1 MSYFEKI
8 KDKIK
13 NLYSY
18 VKNIIKENFR
28 KISLIVFFIYTTI
41 YIAEYIHINKVLHF
55 LDYSYLS
62 IFFLFF
68 YFLNLLNI
76 CSIIKYI
83 IVFFLIL
90 GITGIL
96 KDFNLIEY
104 WNFFIKEMSDY
115 KVILIYFLFILN
127 IILKFSSLRHK
138 EKEETEETY
147 SERKDDVDYI
157 VDFIQ
162 NDKNKNIF
170 TLGIDSNYGTG
181 KTFIVGKVSEELS
194 SNKYE
199 IIKIRCLLLEK
210 EEVYYYIIEEIKK
223 VLAKN
228 LIFISNLK
236 KFHKSILKIFD
247 SKFLG
252 GISDFLSYNL
262 VTDDIDNLKAI
273 IRKLNKNIII
283 IFDDI
288 DRTND
293 VEKIEKVLSF
303 ISDFSSENIKSIV
316 LFSSDNLKK
325 LDEKFDRDYLEKY
338 IPLIREITEISFIKL
353 LEEEIKIKKKEL
365 NKIKLNEEDFK
376 FLCIFEKEYFL
387 VYPNDSEKE
396 KKEFKFIND
405 LNYLLNISDIRI
417 GNKQITPRQV
427 KNFMEE
433 IIGLFNYQNL
443 NKNIE
448 RRVIIAYV
456 FLKYIFYDEF
466 YKRIDSETSF
476 YELFPIEI
484 EFQNE
489 IILNLDEIDL
499 IKNLINKKNNILSNP
514 KRDYIII
521 NNKVLY
527 FDKRN
532 NYEDTLD
539 NYLEKLNYFVSN
551 ESLEEKF
558 KKLEKL
564 FKDLK
569 IKNLPEKSKINIFIY
584 SLFNFYIYSY
594 EKKEYFVKERIE
606 KIENAIRK
614 LKFLGNKKQV
624 SEYQKFYEDFSL
636 EIPNKKLSQIFY
648 QKFID
653 SKKYEIFNEVGKPF
667 TVLAMESLTIFGKEE
682 EQKDFL
688 EVILEINKGEIK
700 DDYLQAFFLT
710 DLDDIKISDNII
722 EKILK
727 GNYKIDRKSTIRLVC
742 KNLGRILKRF
752 PFPEYKIINNLEEF
766 LNSSKHFLIDYKTG
780 LYSSEILDYKEVNDI
795 LENYIKFIEKIKEIS
810 NSKKLINEDNNIR
823 VSFED
828 REPEDTEEEK
838 EIKNLNSEEEKIKKL
853 IEFLINGRV
862 KFKEVNGIY
871 FAIKNNKM

>member
-1 MSYFEKI
+1 MFCFENI
-8 KDKIK
+8 K
-13 NLYSY
+13 L
-18 VKNIIKENFR
+18 KENL
-28 KISLIVFFIYTTI
+28 KKGILILFFIYTII
-41 YIAEYIHINKVLHF
+41 YIAEYIHTNKVLHF

-68 YFLNLLNI
+68 YLLNLLDI

-83 IVFFLIL
+83 IGFFLIL
-90 GITGIL
+90 WITVIV
-96 KDFNLIEY
+96 KDFNLIKY
-104 WNFFIKEMSDY
+104 WNFFIKEMTNY

-127 IILKFSSLRHK
+127 IILKFSSLRHEIK
-138 EKEETEETY
+138 GETEETY
-147 SERKDDVDYI
+147 SERKSDVDYI
-157 VDFIQ
+157 IDFIQ

-170 TLGIDSNYGTG
+170 TLGIDSEYGAG
-181 KTFIVGKVSEELS
+181 KTFVVEKALEELKLNS
-194 SNKYE
+194 KEYE
-199 IIKIRCLLLEK
+199 IIKIRCLLLER

-247 SKFLG
+247 NRFLG
-252 GISDFLSYNL
+252 GISNLFSYNSI
-262 VTDDIDNLKAI
+262 TDDIDNLKDTI
-273 IRKLNKNIII
+273 KKLNKNIVI

-293 VEKIEKVLSF
+293 VEKIEKILSF
-303 ISDFSSENIKSIV
+303 ISDFSSKNIKSIV

-325 LDEKFDRDYLEKY
+325 LDERFNRDYLEKY
-338 IPLIREITEISFIKL
+338 IPLIREITKISFIKL
-353 LEEEIKIKKKEL
+353 LNDEIYFQKDEL
-365 NKIKLNEEDFK
+365 NKIDLKEEDFQ
-376 FLCIFEKEYFL
+376 FLYIIEKLYYSVYF
-387 VYPNDSEKE
+387 NNSEKE
-396 KKEFKFIND
+396 EKEFKFIND
-405 LNYLLNISDIRI
+405 LNYLLNISDVTIK
-417 GNKQITPRQV
+417 NKKITPRLI
-427 KNFMEE
+427 KNFVEE
-433 IIGLFNYQNL
+433 TIELFK
-443 NKNIE
+443 NKSLSKKLEKRIL
-448 RRVIIAYV
+448 IAYV
-456 FLKYIFYDEF
+456 FLKNFFYEEF
-466 YKRIDSETSF
+466 YEKLNNKTSF
-476 YELFPIEI
+476 YDLFPIEI

-558 KKLEKL
+558 EKLEEL
-564 FKDLK
+564 FKGLK
-569 IKNLPEKSKINIFIY
+569 IKKLPEKSKINIFIY
-584 SLFNFYIYSY
+584 SLFNFYLYSY
-594 EKKEYFVKERIE
+594 ENKEYFVRERKE
-606 KIENAIRK
+606 KIENIIRK
-614 LKFLGNKKQV
+614 LKFLGNEKQV

-636 EIPNKKLSQIFY
+636 EISNKKLSQIFY

-667 TVLAMESLTIFGKEE
+667 TVLAMESLTVFGGKEE
-682 EQKDFL
+682 QEKFL
-688 EVILEINKGEIK
+688 DVILEINKKEIK

-710 DLDDIKISDNII
+710 ELDDIKISDNIV

-727 GNYKIDRKSTIRLVC
+727 EDYRIDRESTVRLIC
-742 KNLGRILKRF
+742 KNLERILKRF
-752 PFPEYKIINNLEEF
+752 SFPEYRDFNNLKD
-766 LNSSKHFLIDYKTG
+766 LLDSRKSYLIDYKNE
-780 LYSSEILDYKEVNDI
+780 LYSSEILECKEVNDI
-795 LENYIKFIEKIKEIS
+795 LENYIEFIEKIKEIL

-823 VSFED
+823 VSFKD
-828 REPEDTEEEK
+828 TEPEDTEEEK
-838 EIKNLNSEEEKIKKL
+838 EIKNLDTKEEKIKKL

-862 KFKEVNGIY
+862 KFKEANRIY
-871 FAIKNNKM
+871 FAIKNNKI